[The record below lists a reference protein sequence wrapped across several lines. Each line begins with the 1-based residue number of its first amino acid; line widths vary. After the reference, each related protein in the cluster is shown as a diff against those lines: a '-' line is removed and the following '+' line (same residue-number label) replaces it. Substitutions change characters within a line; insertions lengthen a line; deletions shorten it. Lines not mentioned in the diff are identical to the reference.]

1 MVSPL
6 LISAISIIYVSYFL
20 LIFINIIVLCVTGA
34 DVNEKGVRFHIPE
47 LQMYFELKIGDVML
61 IKASII
67 QHATRTR
74 GSVGQLGICAYM
86 QAFFFPMWWSIQDD
100 IRILQNGGKLNEQKM
115 KIVKHWIE
123 NNALYQKYTQ

>member
-1 MVSPL
+1 
-6 LISAISIIYVSYFL
+6 
-20 LIFINIIVLCVTGA
+20 VTGA
-34 DVNEKGVRFHIPE
+34 DVNKKGVRFHIPE
-47 LQMYFELKIGDVML
+47 LQMYFEPKIGDVML

-86 QAFFFPMWWSIQDD
+86 QASFFPMWRSVQDD